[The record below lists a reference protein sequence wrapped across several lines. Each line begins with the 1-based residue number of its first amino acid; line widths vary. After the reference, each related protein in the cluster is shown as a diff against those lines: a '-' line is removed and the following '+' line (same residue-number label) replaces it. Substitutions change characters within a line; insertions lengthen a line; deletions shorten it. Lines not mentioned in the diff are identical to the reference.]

1 MNTPG
6 GQAGR
11 LPRCTEGL
19 TEAPSGCRNLAFRP
33 HPRLCPR
40 VAPAQGGYLF
50 QFTQIY
56 HTGGKKPRWGHPA
69 QGGPQSRVH
78 VCCGQALGRHY
89 HSQPGPEG
97 PPGGPPP
104 HPGQSRPGWCSGKA
118 GRPRSQTQQL
128 SDLGPGWPWTSH
140 LPNLSHLS
148 LISCG
153 NKADTLAWLRVSL
166 QYKVATQVL
175 LVITTACPGRPQEA
189 RPLPLPL

>member
-1 MNTPG
+1 MQKPG
-6 GQAGR
+6 LPSPSQAV
-11 LPRCTEGL
+11 PEGC
-19 TEAPSGCRNLAFRP
+19 P
-33 HPRLCPR
+33 CPR
-40 VAPAQGGYLF
+40 RVPFPIHTNIPYRWEEDQMGAPG
-50 QFTQIY
+50 
-56 HTGGKKPRWGHPA
+56 TGRTPVTCTRLLWTSPRT
-69 QGGPQSRVH
+69 
-78 VCCGQALGRHY
+78 ALPFPTRAR
-89 HSQPGPEG
+89 G
-97 PPGGPPP
+97 PPWRTPP